1 MTKIPV
7 DYAYEEIWKVS
18 ERREDKK
25 MESEV
30 PTWMWALLGV
40 SIGLLLFALFKP
52 LVLPA
57 SNPDQA
63 QCESIGGRY
72 DGESCWY
79 NGSKVDVNKYV
90 EEWK

>member
-63 QCESIGGRY
+63 HKPNANPSAGATT
-72 DGESCWY
+72 
-79 NGSKVDVNKYV
+79 VNPAGTTAV
-90 EEWK
+90 R